1 MAARYFVG
9 GGTGD
14 WNSTTNW
21 SASDGGASGA
31 SFPIAGDDVFLT
43 AASGVNTLT
52 VNTASACTSIT
63 CTGFT
68 GTLAGSSNLTVA
80 GNTTLGA
87 GMTNTYTGNLII
99 SATAT
104 INTNGIDLYILTTS
118 GNLITYTLAS
128 NIKVTN
134 TWNVNS
140 GSATYFSGAFTIEI
154 TGTLNANVA
163 SGSINS
169 TSNNTIILLSG
180 NSTFT
185 GYSGAIN
192 TGLIFLG
199 FTINI
204 NSVTTSITNNFR
216 LESNV
221 TLKRIAGV
229 VTTTTSNLGLRGSN
243 ITLDTN
249 TIQWTSF
256 STGVSG
262 VTVTLLSD
270 LNVTGS
276 YTNAVLST
284 FTGAFNINVGGS
296 LTQSGIINGT
306 GVPATTPTIVLN
318 GTGTWSQ
325 STGHLSTNLTINTA
339 GTITIT
345 GTVSFLLG
353 TLTYITG
360 TLVTTSSTLSITS
373 SCTLNTVGMSWNNVT
388 FGASSATFTLTT
400 DLNVGGT
407 FTQSSGSNI
416 TFNGA
421 DVYCNGSVIVFASN
435 ASNITGTSDFFFIG
449 TGTWSGAQAFNCNIT
464 ITGTYTVSGTVG
476 LTGDCV
482 FTCTTGTMIT
492 TGSTFSIPISSS
504 ATITIN
510 TNQALN
516 NLSSGTATFTL
527 SQDLTLTG
535 TLAYL
540 NNATI
545 TFNGN
550 TLYIGGSLTLLGS
563 TIAVGTTNFI
573 LNGTGTWSLGTV
585 RNNLT
590 INTLGIITISGAL
603 TYGTGTL
610 KYISG
615 TVITAGNTLTIN
627 TSTTL
632 DTAGIVFDNI
642 TIGPAITITNNSLL
656 TVGGTLSLPN
666 GAVTF
671 DGTHPFTTGHLSI
684 TGVLSSS
691 RVYTLLA
698 TKVYT
703 ITTSFVVTGSSNSFR
718 AIFVSSTPGVQ
729 AIFTLSPA
737 GSQNVMY
744 TDATD
749 IDSSAGQTIWSFQ
762 QVVSNTLNWGN
773 LNVSN
778 IGGGGTFTF
787 AN

>member
-9 GGTGD
+9 GGTGN

-68 GTLAGSSNLTVA
+68 GTLAGASNLTVA

-99 SATAT
+99 SATST
-104 INTNGIDLYILTTS
+104 INTNGIDIYILTTFA
-118 GNLITYTLAS
+118 NLVTYTLAS

-140 GSATYFSGAFTIEI
+140 GLVTYFSGAFTIEI
-154 TGTLNANVA
+154 TGTLNANIA

-221 TLKRIAGV
+221 TLKRTAGTV
-229 VTTTTSNLGLRGSN
+229 TVTTCNLGLRGSN

-256 STGVSG
+256 STASAG

-276 YTNAVLST
+276 YTNGVLST
-284 FTGAFNINVGGS
+284 FTGSFNINVSGS
-296 LTQSGIINGT
+296 LIQTGIINGT

-325 STGHLSTNLTINTA
+325 SAGHLSTNLTINTA

-353 TLTYITG
+353 TLTRIAAASVVTTGSTLFITG
-360 TLVTTSSTLSITS
+360 ST
-373 SCTLNTVGMSWNNVT
+373 TLNTTGVSWNNVSTSGAPTLTFTSTFTVLGNFSCGNGTTTLSGAGFFMGASGNIHMVNNADTTLVLCNDLT
-388 FGASSATFTLTT
+388 FGG
-400 DLNVGGT
+400 D
-407 FTQSSGSNI
+407 
-416 TFNGA
+416 FNGVSGVSSIEA
-421 DVYCNGSVIVFASN
+421 NFNNFSVTINGSLTQIGWGA
-435 ASNITGTSDFFFIG
+435 IQGTSTIIMAG
-449 TGTWSGAQAFNCNIT
+449 SGNIQMRGAMLANFNINT
-464 ITGTYTVSGTVG
+464 AGTYTFLLGGVYTAFTYGTRTFKLLSGTVVVQVPFTFNAATVQVDIP
-476 LTGDCV
+476 LT
-482 FTCTTGTMIT
+482 
-492 TGSTFSIPISSS
+492 
-504 ATITIN
+504 
-510 TNQALN
+510 L
-516 NLSSGTATFTL
+516 L
-527 SQDLTLTG
+527 DLTL
-535 TLAYL
+535 
-540 NNATI
+540 
-545 TFNGN
+545 
-550 TLYIGGSLTLLGS
+550 GGS
-563 TIAVGTTNFI
+563 TTFTGN
-573 LNGTGTWSLGTV
+573 NGF
-585 RNNLT
+585 
-590 INTLGIITISGAL
+590 
-603 TYGTGTL
+603 
-610 KYISG
+610 
-615 TVITAGNTLTIN
+615 TANTLTC
-627 TSTTL
+627 S
-632 DTAGIVFDNI
+632 TAG
-642 TIGPAITITNNSLL
+642 TIH
-656 TVGGTLSLPN
+656 
-666 GAVTF
+666 TF
-671 DGTHPFTTGHLSI
+671 KSGNTYSI
-684 TGVLSSS
+684 TQSFTSISTSNVS
-691 RVYTLLA
+691 RV
-698 TKVYT
+698 
-703 ITTSFVVTGSSNSFR
+703 SFISG
-718 AIFVSSTPGVQ
+718 TPGVQ
-729 AIFTLSPA
+729 AIFTLDPA
-737 GSQNVMY
+737 ATQNVMY
-744 TDATD
+744 TNATD

-787 AN
+787 VN